1 MYYLKDEFI
10 QEVAEATDNN
20 EHTWAV
26 QMIAGLLGSEQF
38 VELRLEEIARR
49 QRQNGSISDADYAER
64 NEHRAFLLH
73 LLEGEIS
80 NIADLRAAF

>member
-10 QEVAEATDNN
+10 QEVAKATDNN
-20 EHTWAV
+20 EHTLAV

-38 VELRLEEIARR
+38 VELRLDEIARR

-64 NEHRAFLLH
+64 NEHRTFLLD
-73 LLEGEIS
+73 LLEGEIV
-80 NIADLRAAF
+80 NIAHLRAAF